1 MIAGLQI
8 AVKAK
13 YTFCI
18 HAIGLLSGFATTPQV
33 ISGVFE
39 ITYPTNILK
48 LLY

>member
-1 MIAGLQI
+1 MVGGLQI

-13 YTFCI
+13 FIFCI

-39 ITYPTNILK
+39 IIPPIF
-48 LLY
+48 